1 MLDSLEF
8 SPASPLKRL
17 IRMDKTNRTKDP
29 NQPREKRRSRVRTST
44 AAMLNAEGGVEKP
57 KNTSRSRKEAVNQ
70 FADLTAVLSKKV
82 VGQPAATHV
91 IVPYIQMFQAGLAPE
106 GRPVG
111 VFLLLGPTGTGK
123 TKTVEALAEVLH
135 GSEKNVLKVDCG
147 EFQMEHEVAKLI
159 GAPPGYLGH
168 RETQPMLTQQRL
180 NAVTS
185 EHSNLSLVLFDE
197 IEKAAPS
204 MTRLLLGV
212 LDKGLLR
219 LGDNSTVNFEK
230 SLVFLTSNLG
240 AREMM
245 REINPEFGFQSA
257 RSVERKDL
265 GNKLQSIAL
274 VAVRKR
280 FSPEFVNRIDCIITY
295 QPLTIESLSTILD
308 QQITDLQKH
317 VNTRLGNRSF
327 TLEVPL
333 DARRFLLERGTSS
346 EYGARELN
354 RTIHRFLTQP
364 LATLVATN
372 QVDPGARVRVD
383 VGESGDKLA
392 IRAQD
397 SEAGAAPANPTV
409 LIVDDNRD
417 LLHFLERLM
426 ADAGWTLLTAESA
439 GEAKRLVAGRRLD
452 AALLDYMLPDG
463 NGVEL
468 GVEVVRAAPNALV
481 IVMTGTILPPEE
493 EALCEEH
500 NFPVL
505 RKPFLASDVME
516 QIRSRLAPASGV
528 VRA

>member
-1 MLDSLEF
+1 MKETNPPEGRHNPKVRKNSVAIIKSE
-8 SPASPLKRL
+8 SGV
-17 IRMDKTNRTKDP
+17 DK
-29 NQPREKRRSRVRTST
+29 
-44 AAMLNAEGGVEKP
+44 EKP
-57 KNTSRSRKEAVNQ
+57 GKNAQRPKKQASDPV
-70 FADLTAVLSKKV
+70 ADLTAVLSQKV
-82 VGQPAATHV
+82 VGQPAATRV

-123 TKTVEALAEVLH
+123 TKTIEALAEVLH
-135 GSEKNVLKVDCG
+135 GSEKNLLKIDCG

-168 RETQPMLTQQRL
+168 RETQPMLTQQKL
-180 NAVTS
+180 NSVTS
-185 EHSNLSLVLFDE
+185 ERCSLSLVLFDE

-219 LGDNSTVNFEK
+219 LGDNTTVNFEK

-245 REINPEFGFQSA
+245 REINPDFGFQSVKA
-257 RSVERKDL
+257 AERSDL
-265 GNKLQSIAL
+265 TSKLQNIAV

-295 QPLTIESLSTILD
+295 QPLTPESLAAILD
-308 QQITDLQKH
+308 QQITDLQSH

-327 TLEVPL
+327 TLDVPFET
-333 DARRFLLERGTSS
+333 RQFLLQRGTSA

-372 QVDPGARVRVD
+372 QVNPGARVRVEVSQD
-383 VGESGDKLA
+383 REKLD
-392 IRAQD
+392 IRAHD
-397 SEAGAAPANPTV
+397 TPGALGPAHPTV
-409 LIVDDNRD
+409 LLVDDNRD

-439 GEAKRLVAGRRLD
+439 TEAKKLMHQHKPN

-468 GVEVVRAAPNALV
+468 GVEFLQSVPQMLV

-500 NFPVL
+500 GFPVL
-505 RKPFLASDVME
+505 RKPFLASDVMN
-516 QIRSRLAPASGV
+516 QIRSRLLPTAGV

>member
-1 MLDSLEF
+1 MKEPERPGERPRPRVKKL
-8 SPASPLKRL
+8 ATAILK
-17 IRMDKTNRTKDP
+17 
-29 NQPREKRRSRVRTST
+29 
-44 AAMLNAEGGVEKP
+44 AESNVEKP
-57 KNTSRSRKEAVNQ
+57 KSQQSRPRKQPDSPQEDLSALLSR
-70 FADLTAVLSKKV
+70 KV
-82 VGQPAATHV
+82 VGQPAATRV

-123 TKTVEALAEVLH
+123 TKTIEALAEVLH

-168 RETQPMLTQQRL
+168 RETQPMLTQQKL

-185 EHSNLSLVLFDE
+185 EKCSLSLVLFDE

-212 LDKGLLR
+212 LDKGVLR

-240 AREMM
+240 AREML
-245 REINPEFGFQSA
+245 REINPDFGFQS
-257 RSVERKDL
+257 VKTPERADL
-265 GNKLQSIAL
+265 TGKLQNIAL
-274 VAVRKR
+274 VSVRKR

-295 QPLTIESLSTILD
+295 QPLTPESLSTILD
-308 QQITDLQKH
+308 QQIADLQNH

-327 TLEVPL
+327 TLDVPFET
-333 DARRFLLERGTSS
+333 RQFLLKKGTSVA
-346 EYGARELN
+346 YGARELN
-354 RTIHRFLTQP
+354 RTIHRHLTQP
-364 LATLVATN
+364 LATLVATS
-372 QVDPGARVRVD
+372 QVSPGARVRVD
-383 VGESGDKLA
+383 LADDGESLHIHSVEGDDT
-392 IRAQD
+392 RT
-397 SEAGAAPANPTV
+397 PAHPTV
-409 LIVDDNRD
+409 LLVDDNRD

-426 ADAGWTLLTAESA
+426 ADAGWKLLTAESA
-439 GEAKRLVAGRRLD
+439 TEARKLMAAEKPN

-468 GVEVVRAAPNALV
+468 GVEFLQTQPRMLV
-481 IVMTGTILPPEE
+481 IMMTGTILPAEE

-505 RKPFLASDVME
+505 RKPFLASDVMN
-516 QIRSRLAPASGV
+516 QIRSRLTATAATSRG
-528 VRA
+528 A

>member
-1 MLDSLEF
+1 VEKQRGTQGKGKKPALDPSEDL
-8 SPASPLKRL
+8 
-17 IRMDKTNRTKDP
+17 M
-29 NQPREKRRSRVRTST
+29 
-44 AAMLNAEGGVEKP
+44 AML
-57 KNTSRSRKEAVNQ
+57 SRR
-70 FADLTAVLSKKV
+70 V
-82 VGQPAATHV
+82 VGQPGATKL
-91 IVPYIQMFQAGLAPE
+91 IIPYIQMFQAGLAPE

-168 RETQPMLTQQRL
+168 RETQPMLTQQKL
-180 NAVTS
+180 ASVAS
-185 EHSNLSLVLFDE
+185 EKCALSLVLFDE

-204 MTRLLLGV
+204 MSRLLLGV
-212 LDKGLLR
+212 LDKGVLR
-219 LGDNSTVNFEK
+219 LGDNTTVNFDK

-245 REINPEFGFQSA
+245 NEINPEFGFQSA
-257 RSVERKDL
+257 AGGSRPDL
-265 GNKLQSIAL
+265 TGKLQSIGM

-295 QPLTIESLSTILD
+295 QPLSPEALSAILD
-308 QQITDLQKH
+308 LQMTDLQNH
-317 VNTRLGNRSF
+317 VNTRLANRSF
-327 TLEVPL
+327 TLDISG
-333 DARRFLLERGTSS
+333 DARQFLLEKGSS
-346 EYGARELN
+346 QEYGARELN

-372 QVDPGARVRVD
+372 QITPGAKVQVA
-383 VGESGDKLA
+383 VAESRDKLD
-392 IRAQD
+392 IRSLDA
-397 SEAGAAPANPTV
+397 EAAAAPANPSV
-409 LIVDDNRD
+409 LLVDDNRD

-426 ADAGWTLLTAESA
+426 ADAGWRLFTAESA
-439 GEAKRLVAGRRLD
+439 AEAKRSIARQKPD

-468 GVEVVRAAPNALV
+468 GVELLQSAPHALV

-505 RKPFLASDVME
+505 RKPFLASDVMN
-516 QIRSRLAPASGV
+516 QIRSRLASAAG
-528 VRA
+528 R

>member
-1 MLDSLEF
+1 
-8 SPASPLKRL
+8 
-17 IRMDKTNRTKDP
+17 
-29 NQPREKRRSRVRTST
+29 
-44 AAMLNAEGGVEKP
+44 
-57 KNTSRSRKEAVNQ
+57 
-70 FADLTAVLSKKV
+70 
-82 VGQPAATHV
+82 
-91 IVPYIQMFQAGLAPE
+91 
-106 GRPVG
+106 VG

-168 RETQPMLTQQRL
+168 RETQPMLTQQKL

-185 EHSNLSLVLFDE
+185 EKCNLSLVLFDE

-212 LDKGLLR
+212 LDKGILR

-245 REINPEFGFQSA
+245 REINPDFGFQSVKGNE
-257 RSVERKDL
+257 RSDL
-265 GNKLQSIAL
+265 TSKLQNIAL

-295 QPLTIESLSTILD
+295 QPLTPESLSAILD
-308 QQITDLQKH
+308 KQIADLQNH

-327 TLEVPL
+327 TLDVPQES
-333 DARRFLLERGTSS
+333 RQFLLKKGTSA

-354 RTIHRFLTQP
+354 RTIHRNLTQP

-372 QVDPGARVRVD
+372 QVSPGGTVRVEVAED
-383 VGESGDKLA
+383 NEKLNL
-392 IRAQD
+392 RTL
-397 SEAGAAPANPTV
+397 ETEGTVVAPAHPTV
-409 LIVDDNRD
+409 LLVDDNRD

-426 ADAGWTLLTAESA
+426 ANDGWTLLTAESA
-439 GEAKRLVAGRRLD
+439 TEAKRLVREHKPN

-468 GVEVVRAAPNALV
+468 GVEFLQSVPQMLV

-505 RKPFLASDVME
+505 RKPFLASDVMN
-516 QIRSRLAPASGV
+516 QIRSRLTPVTTGS

>member
-1 MLDSLEF
+1 MKEPNR
-8 SPASPLKRL
+8 PADR
-17 IRMDKTNRTKDP
+17 
-29 NQPREKRRSRVRTST
+29 RRSRAKIP
-44 AAMLNAEGGVEKP
+44 AADIISSEASVDKAKSPLNKTKKQTPDLIE
-57 KNTSRSRKEAVNQ
+57 
-70 FADLTAVLSKKV
+70 DLTAVLSRKV
-82 VGQPAATHV
+82 VGQPAATRV

-135 GSEKNVLKVDCG
+135 GSEKNLLKVDCG

-168 RETQPMLTQQRL
+168 RETQPMLTQQKL

-185 EHSNLSLVLFDE
+185 EKCNLSLVLFDE

-212 LDKGLLR
+212 LDKAILR
-219 LGDNSTVNFEK
+219 LGDNSIVNFEK

-245 REINPEFGFQSA
+245 REINPEFGFQSVKA
-257 RSVERKDL
+257 AERADL
-265 GNKLQSIAL
+265 SSKLENIAL

-295 QPLTIESLSTILD
+295 RPLTPESLSAILD
-308 QQITDLQKH
+308 KHIADLQAH

-327 TLEVPL
+327 VLEVP
-333 DARRFLLERGTSS
+333 DAARAYLLEKGTSA

-372 QVDPGARVRVD
+372 QVSPGTRVTVAVEEGAEKLLLKTERGIPARPR
-383 VGESGDKLA
+383 
-392 IRAQD
+392 
-397 SEAGAAPANPTV
+397 ANPTV
-409 LIVDDNRD
+409 LLVDDNRD

-426 ADAGWTLLTAESA
+426 ANDGWTLLTAESA
-439 GEAKRLVAGRRLD
+439 SEAKRLVQIHKPD

-468 GVEVVRAAPNALV
+468 GLEVQNAAPHVLV
-481 IVMTGTILPPEE
+481 IVMTGGILPPEE

-500 NFPVL
+500 GFPVL
-505 RKPFLASDVME
+505 RKPFLASDVMD
-516 QIRSRLAPASGV
+516 QIRSRLAPATGAS
-528 VRA
+528 RA

>member
-1 MLDSLEF
+1 MTE
-8 SPASPLKRL
+8 
-17 IRMDKTNRTKDP
+17 P
-29 NQPREKRRSRVRTST
+29 NPPEERRRSR
-44 AAMLNAEGGVEKP
+44 AAH
-57 KNTSRSRKEAVNQ
+57 SR
-70 FADLTAVLSKKV
+70 KV
-82 VGQPAATHV
+82 VGQPAATKV

-123 TKTVEALAEVLH
+123 TKTIEALADVLH

-168 RETQPMLTQQRL
+168 RETQPMLTQQKL

-185 EHSNLSLVLFDE
+185 EKCSLSLVLFDE

-240 AREMM
+240 SREMM
-245 REINPEFGFQSA
+245 REINPEFGFQSVRPA
-257 RSVERKDL
+257 ERVDL
-265 GNKLQSIAL
+265 TSKLQGIGLGAG
-274 VAVRKR
+274 RKR

-295 QPLTIESLSTILD
+295 QPLTVESLSTILD
-308 QQITDLQKH
+308 QHIVDLQNH

-327 TLEVPL
+327 TLDVPFET
-333 DARRFLLERGTSS
+333 RQFLLKKGTSA
-346 EYGARELN
+346 EYRARELN

-364 LATLVATN
+364 LATMVATN
-372 QVDPGARVRVD
+372 QINPGALVR
-383 VGESGDKLA
+383 
-392 IRAQD
+392 
-397 SEAGAAPANPTV
+397 
-409 LIVDDNRD
+409 DNRD

-426 ADAGWTLLTAESA
+426 ADAGWKLLTAENA
-439 GEAKRLVAGRRLD
+439 TDAKRLMQEHKPN

-468 GVEVVRAAPNALV
+468 GVEFLQSVPQMLV

-500 NFPVL
+500 DFPVL
-505 RKPFLASDVME
+505 RKPFLASDVMN
-516 QIRSRLAPASGV
+516 QIRSRLLPISGV
-528 VRA
+528 VRV

>member
-1 MLDSLEF
+1 MKE
-8 SPASPLKRL
+8 PEP
-17 IRMDKTNRTKDP
+17 P
-29 NQPREKRRSRVRTST
+29 EEKRRPRVRKLAT
-44 AAMLNAEGGVEKP
+44 AILKAESDVEKP
-57 KNTSRSRKEAVNQ
+57 KTQQNRPRKQPAGPLE
-70 FADLTAVLSKKV
+70 DLSVVLSQKV
-82 VGQPAATHV
+82 VGQPAATQV

-123 TKTVEALAEVLH
+123 TKTIEALAEVLH

-168 RETQPMLTQQRL
+168 RETQPMLTQQKL

-185 EHSNLSLVLFDE
+185 EKCNLSLVLFDE

-212 LDKGLLR
+212 LDKGVLR
-219 LGDNSTVNFEK
+219 LGDNASVNFEK

-240 AREMM
+240 AREML
-245 REINPEFGFQSA
+245 REINPDFGFQSGQG
-257 RSVERKDL
+257 VNERGDL
-265 GNKLQSIAL
+265 TGKLQSIGL

-295 QPLTIESLSTILD
+295 QPLSPEALSAILD
-308 QQITDLQKH
+308 HQITDLQNH

-327 TLEVPL
+327 TLEVPFE
-333 DARRFLLERGTSS
+333 ARQFLLQKGTSS

-372 QVDPGARVRVD
+372 QVNPGARVRVD
-383 VGESGDKLA
+383 VADPPEKLA
-392 IRAQD
+392 MRTTESQA
-397 SEAGAAPANPTV
+397 AAAPANPTV
-409 LIVDDNRD
+409 MLVDDNRD

-439 GEAKRLVAGRRLD
+439 TEAKRLALIHKPN

-468 GVEVVRAAPNALV
+468 GVEFLQAVPQMLV

-505 RKPFLASDVME
+505 RKPFLASDVVN
-516 QIRSRLAPASGV
+516 QIRGRLAAGSGA
-528 VRA
+528 RG

>member
-1 MLDSLEF
+1 ME
-8 SPASPLKRL
+8 R
-17 IRMDKTNRTKDP
+17 
-29 NQPREKRRSRVRTST
+29 
-44 AAMLNAEGGVEKP
+44 P
-57 KNTSRSRKEAVNQ
+57 KNAPSRARKQAPESTE
-70 FADLTAVLSKKV
+70 DLVTVLSRRV
-82 VGQPAATHV
+82 VGQPAATRL
-91 IVPYIQMFQAGLAPE
+91 IVPYIQMYQAGLAPE

-123 TKTVEALAEVLH
+123 TKTVEALAEILH

-168 RETQPMLTQQRL
+168 RETQPMLTQQKL
-180 NAVTS
+180 TAVS
-185 EHSNLSLVLFDE
+185 SDKCDLSLVLFDE

-212 LDKGLLR
+212 LDKAQLR

-240 AREMM
+240 SREML
-245 REINPEFGFQSA
+245 REMNPEFGFQSA
-257 RSVERKDL
+257 QHSERADL
-265 GNKLQSIAL
+265 TGKLQSIGL

-295 QPLTIESLSTILD
+295 QPLDQEALAAILEH
-308 QQITDLQKH
+308 QIADLQRH
-317 VNTRLGNRSF
+317 VNTRLGDRSF
-327 TLEVPL
+327 TLEIAPES
-333 DARRFLLERGTSS
+333 RQFLLEKGTSP

-364 LATLVATN
+364 LATMVATN
-372 QVDPGARVRVD
+372 QVSPGAKVRVD
-383 VGESGDKLA
+383 VADPPEKLS
-392 IRAQD
+392 IRALE
-397 SEAGAAPANPTV
+397 SEVAPAAAHPTV
-409 LIVDDNRD
+409 LLVDDNRD
-417 LLHFLERLM
+417 LLQFLERLM
-426 ADAGWTLLTAESA
+426 ADAGWTLFTADSA
-439 GEAKRLVAGRRLD
+439 TEARRLALLHKPN

-468 GVEVVRAAPNALV
+468 GVEFLQAVPDMLV

-505 RKPFLASDVME
+505 RKPFLASDVVS
-516 QIRSRLAPASGV
+516 QIRGRLAAAGA
-528 VRA
+528 RG

>member
-1 MLDSLEF
+1 
-8 SPASPLKRL
+8 
-17 IRMDKTNRTKDP
+17 MDKPKSTQSRAKKQSADP
-29 NQPREKRRSRVRTST
+29 IE
-44 AAMLNAEGGVEKP
+44 
-57 KNTSRSRKEAVNQ
+57 
-70 FADLTAVLSKKV
+70 DLTSVLSQRV
-82 VGQPAATHV
+82 VGQPNATRV

-168 RETQPMLTQQRL
+168 RETQPMLTQQKL

-185 EHSNLSLVLFDE
+185 EKCSLSLVLFDE

-212 LDKGLLR
+212 LDKGILR
-219 LGDNSTVNFEK
+219 LGDNSSVNFEK

-240 AREMM
+240 AREMLK
-245 REINPEFGFQSA
+245 EINPDFGFQSA
-257 RSVERKDL
+257 QGGERPDL
-265 GNKLQSIAL
+265 TGKLQAIGL

-295 QPLTIESLSTILD
+295 QPLTPEALSAILD
-308 QQITDLQKH
+308 HQIADLQNH

-327 TLEVPL
+327 TLEVPVE
-333 DARRFLLERGTSS
+333 ARQFLLQKGTSP

-364 LATLVATN
+364 LATMVASN
-372 QVDPGARVRVD
+372 QVNPGARVRVD
-383 VGESGDKLA
+383 VADPPEKLQ
-392 IRAQD
+392 IRAL
-397 SEAGAAPANPTV
+397 EAQAGVQPSHPTV
-409 LIVDDNRD
+409 LLVDDNRD

-439 GEAKRLVAGRRLD
+439 TEARRL
-452 AALLDYMLPDG
+452 AMEHKPNASLLDYMLPDG

-468 GVEVVRAAPNALV
+468 GVEILQAVPQSLV

-505 RKPFLASDVME
+505 RKPFLASDVMN
-516 QIRSRLAPASGV
+516 QIRSRLAPVNA
-528 VRA
+528 VRV